1 MTAKKISKKEV
12 AMIISFLFLLT
23 VLTIKSTMLD
33 EVNNLNS
40 PEQQFKDFVDYSV
53 EEEKNGILENT
64 GILVYRVYHIEMAD
78 EEEKAVLRYEDP
90 ETGEMTEV
98 VQDGRYEASVRGY
111 LLWILPINQFSVTA
125 EIEE

>member
-23 VLTIKSTMLD
+23 VLTIKSTMID
-33 EVNNLNS
+33 EVKNLNS
-40 PEQQFKDFVDYSV
+40 TEQQFKDFVDYSV

>member
-1 MTAKKISKKEV
+1 MTVKKISKKEV